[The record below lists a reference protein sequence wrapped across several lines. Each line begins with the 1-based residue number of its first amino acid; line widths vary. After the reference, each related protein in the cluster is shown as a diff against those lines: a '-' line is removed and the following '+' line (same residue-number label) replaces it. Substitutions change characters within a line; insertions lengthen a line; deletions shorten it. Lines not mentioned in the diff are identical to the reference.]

1 MLSKLEGLLQM
12 PHNASKYH
20 MELSHNNMVLLNNA
34 LQ

>member
-20 MELSHNNMVLLNNA
+20 MELSHNMVLLNNA